1 MPEIS
6 EVPEESGEEFER
18 ISAHTHIRGL
28 GLGEDGFAEDVGDGM
43 VGQKKAREAAGRVV
57 SLVKKGKLGGRSV
70 LLAGP
75 PGTGKTAVAVG
86 MAREL
91 GEDVPFIQ
99 ISGSQIFSADRDKT
113 DILMESLRKALGIRV
128 KEMREVYEG
137 EVVSL
142 NIETGQ
148 AAYNPYQQTASEAK
162 ITLRTEDEEKTLRLG
177 RSVASSLQNK
187 QVSEGDVIQVDA
199 ETGRIMR
206 VGQSRDAWSEES
218 ADISVSPDLVDLP
231 TGDIK
236 KEREFVSTLN
246 IHQLD
251 SLHAQQRA
259 RGGISMLFGGGG
271 VEINEEIREAT
282 NNQIRKWIEE
292 GKGELLP
299 GVLFLDEVHMLDIEA
314 FSFLNRAVEQEFSP
328 IIILASNRGISKI
341 RGTDYEAPHGMP
353 LDFLDRLLVIDTH
366 PYDRDDIKK
375 ILEIRAEEED
385 AELDEEALNYLAEVG
400 ADASMRYAT
409 QLIAPASEI
418 ANMDGREVISKED
431 AEEARRLFI
440 SVEDSVGLLK
450 KYEDRMVSGSYR
462 EKKEESEKKES

>member
-1 MPEIS
+1 MPEIT
-6 EVPEESGEEFER
+6 EVPEEEGDGFER

-28 GLGEDGFAEDVGDGM
+28 GLDDKGKAVDVAEGM

-57 SLVKKGKLGGRSV
+57 NLVKKGKLGGRSV

-86 MAREL
+86 MAKEL

-113 DILMESLRKALGIRV
+113 DILMESLRKALGVRV
-128 KEMREVYEG
+128 TEMRDVYEG
-137 EVVSL
+137 EVTSL
-142 NIETGQ
+142 DIQQGQ
-148 AAYNPYQQTASEAK
+148 SARNPYQQTASGAQ

-177 RSVASSLQNK
+177 KSVAASLQNK
-187 QVSEGDVIQVDA
+187 QVSEGDVVQVDA

-206 VGQSRDAWSEES
+206 LGRSRASWNEEQ

-231 TGDIK
+231 TGKIQ

-246 IHQLD
+246 IHQID
-251 SLHAQQRA
+251 SLQAQQRA

-271 VEINEEIREAT
+271 VEIDEEVRQAT
-282 NNQIRKWIEE
+282 NNQVREWIEE

-299 GVLFLDEVHMLDIEA
+299 GLLFLDEVHMLDIEA
-314 FSFLNRAVEQEFSP
+314 FSFLNRAVEKEFSP
-328 IIILASNRGISKI
+328 IVVLASNRGISKI
-341 RGTDYEAPHGMP
+341 RGTDYESPHGMP

-366 PYDRDDIKK
+366 PYEKDEIKS
-375 ILEIRAEEED
+375 ILQIRAGEED
-385 AELDEEALNYLAEVG
+385 AELSEEALEYLAEVG
-400 ADASMRYAT
+400 ANASMRYAV
-409 QLIAPASEI
+409 QLIAPANEI
-418 ANMDGREVISKED
+418 AEKEDRDVVSKED

-440 SVEDSVGLLK
+440 SVEDSVEILK
-450 KYEDRMVSGSYR
+450 EYEDKMIS
-462 EKKEESEKKES
+462 

>member
-1 MPEIS
+1 MPEIT
-6 EVPEESGEEFER
+6 EVPDEEGGDEFER
-18 ISAHTHIRGL
+18 ISAHTHIQGL
-28 GLGEDGFAEDVGDGM
+28 GINEQGGAEEVGDGM
-43 VGQKKAREAAGRVV
+43 VGQQKAREAAGRVV

-113 DILMESLRKALGIRV
+113 DILMESLRKALGVRV
-128 KEMREVYEG
+128 TEMREVYEG
-137 EVVSL
+137 EVTAMDIQS
-142 NIETGQ
+142 GQ
-148 AAYNPYQQTASEAK
+148 ASPTPYQQQAPASAQL
-162 ITLRTEDEEKTLRLG
+162 TLRTKDEEKTLKLG
-177 RSVASSLQNK
+177 KSVAASLQNK

-206 VGQSRDAWSEES
+206 QGQSRDAWTGDE
-218 ADISVSPDLVDLP
+218 ADISVSQDLVDVP

-251 SLHAQQRA
+251 TIQARQRA
-259 RGGISMLFGGGG
+259 RGGLGMLLGGGG
-271 VEINEEIREAT
+271 TEIDEEVRKAT
-282 NNQIRKWIEE
+282 NNQVKEWIEE

-366 PYDRDDIKK
+366 PYEKEEIKS

-385 AELDEEALNYLAEVG
+385 AELDEEALDYLAEEG
-400 ADASMRYAT
+400 SEASMRYAV
-409 QLIAPASEI
+409 QLIAPAGEI
-418 ANMDGREVISKED
+418 AEKNGNDVITKED
-431 AEEARRLFI
+431 AKEARRLFI
-440 SVEDSVGLLK
+440 SVEDSVEILK
-450 KYEDRMVSGSYR
+450 EHE
-462 EKKEESEKKES
+462 EKMIS

>member
-1 MPEIS
+1 MPEIT
-6 EVPEESGEEFER
+6 EVPEEGSGKEFER
-18 ISAHTHIRGL
+18 ISAHTHIQGL
-28 GLGEDGFAEDVGDGM
+28 GLNEAGRAVEVGDGM

-128 KEMREVYEG
+128 KEMREVFEG
-137 EVVSL
+137 EVTSL
-142 NIETGQ
+142 NIESGK
-148 AAYNPYQQTASEAK
+148 AAYNPYQQAPSEAK
-162 ITLRTEDEEKTLRLG
+162 ITLRTQDEEKTLRLG
-177 RSVASSLQNK
+177 KSVASSLQNK
-187 QVSEGDVIQVDA
+187 QVSEGDVIQVDS

-206 VGQSRDAWSEES
+206 IGRSRDSWNEES
-218 ADISVSPDLVDLP
+218 ADISVSAELVDVP
-231 TGDIK
+231 TGKIK

-251 SLHAQQRA
+251 TLHAQQRA
-259 RGGISMLFGGGG
+259 RGGISMFFGGGG
-271 VEINEEIREAT
+271 VEIDDEVREAT
-282 NNQIRKWIEE
+282 NDQVRKWIEK

-314 FSFLNRAVEQEFSP
+314 FSFLNRAVEEEFSP
-328 IIILASNRGISKI
+328 IVILASNRGISKI

-366 PYDRDDIKK
+366 PYDEEEIKE
-375 ILEIRAEEED
+375 ILQIRAEEED
-385 AELDEEALNYLAEVG
+385 AELDEKALDYLAEVG
-400 ADASMRYAT
+400 ADASMRYGV
-409 QLIAPASEI
+409 QLIAPAGEI
-418 ANMDGREVISKED
+418 ASMDGREVIEKKD

-440 SVEDSVGLLK
+440 SVEDSVDLLK

-462 EKKEESEKKES
+462 GRSRKGEGES

>member
-1 MPEIS
+1 MPEIT
-6 EVPEESGEEFER
+6 EVPEEGGDEFER

-28 GLGEDGFAEDVGDGM
+28 GLDSEGKAQDVAAGM

-113 DILMESLRKALGIRV
+113 EILMESLRKALGVRV
-128 KEMREVYEG
+128 TEMRDVYEG

-142 NIETGQ
+142 NIESGQ
-148 AAYNPYQQTASEAK
+148 TSYNPYQQTASEAK
-162 ITLRTEDEEKTLRLG
+162 ISLRTQDEEKTLRLG
-177 RSVASSLQNK
+177 KSVASSLQNK

-206 VGQSRDAWSEES
+206 VGTSREAWDEEA
-218 ADISVSPDLVDLP
+218 ADINVSPDLVDVP
-231 TGDIK
+231 TGSIK

-251 SLHAQQRA
+251 TIQARQRA

-271 VEINEEIREAT
+271 MEIDEEVRQAT
-282 NNQIRKWIEE
+282 NDQVRQWIEE

-328 IIILASNRGISKI
+328 IIILASNRGKSKI
-341 RGTDYEAPHGMP
+341 RGTDYESPHGMP

-366 PYDRDDIKK
+366 PYEKDEIEE
-375 ILEIRAEEED
+375 ILQIRAEEED
-385 AELDEEALNYLAEVG
+385 AELDEEALDYLADVG
-400 ADASMRYAT
+400 SKASMRYAV
-409 QLIAPASEI
+409 QLIAPANEE
-418 ANMDGREVISKED
+418 AKRNGRDVVSKED

-440 SVEDSVGLLK
+440 SVEDSVEILK
-450 KYEDRMVSGSYR
+450 EYEDKMIS
-462 EKKEESEKKES
+462 